1 MSKFTPIKT
10 AFNAGELSP
19 LMQGRTDIEKYA
31 AACQEMTNFIPL
43 VQGAATRRPG
53 TRFVAEV
60 KNSANRVWLRSFV
73 FNFQQSFILE
83 FGNLYIR
90 FYNNYAQLQSGMS
103 ALEVATPYTASD
115 LTTDEG
121 TFGLSLVQ
129 SGDVI
134 YIANRNHAPRK
145 LNRISNTNWT
155 LTTPE
160 FKGGPFEDNNTDKAI
175 KVTVDG
181 LNTYIGS
188 DFAQYNVTL
197 SATGGNVFT
206 TAMIGTQLQLEVTND
221 PIIKPWASQLGTS
234 NTTDVGDVVRNDGKY
249 YGCNASI
256 VNKKTWYV
264 APTHNEGG
272 RWDGDEVSWWYLADQ
287 IGVVKVTGVTNGT
300 TAAGKVLRQIANT
313 GNTENTLTSVI
324 IGSSGATLTSALDMN
339 VTDNPS
345 TGVIQS
351 GATLIGSAPAPTPSP
366 TPTPSPAPESI
377 TVTGDDLT
385 PVFSTS
391 VDTDSATSWAW
402 SKAAWRSD
410 VGYPSHVAF
419 YRERLV
425 FARDQKLWFSCAGDY
440 ENFSAKEFGE
450 ILDDSA
456 ITLTV
461 PFDQVSQIAYLV
473 PTKVG
478 LVVGSTDGEA
488 LVSPSTQGEVFS
500 PSNVKVDIT
509 TYYGGQKL
517 QPARVDN
524 AILFV
529 QRTGRKLRESVY
541 DFNTDNLLANDVTI
555 LADHITE
562 SGIVDISF
570 QREPYNVLW
579 CARKDGVLLG
589 FTYNR
594 AQNVTGW
601 HKHILGGNGIVESL
615 QVIPSYDG
623 ARDDLWLVVKRT
635 INGQT
640 KRYIEFMTAA
650 YSSSDT
656 QENAYYVDCGVTY
669 SGSATTTINGL
680 TWLPNATVAIL
691 ANGAVHA
698 NKTVTV
704 GGQVETDIEVTKAQI
719 GYPYVPMLTTMKLEG
734 GSPQGTAQ
742 GKKKKFTELLIRLY
756 QSAGAKVG
764 TGEGDFPYTDIDL
777 RNSNTP
783 MGTPTQI
790 YTGDVAVTLDAPITT
805 DACLSVTTDNPLPV
819 TVVAISPVVEVYEK

>member
-60 KNSANRVWLRSFV
+60 KNSANRTWLHSFV

-160 FKGGPFEDNNTDKAI
+160 FKGGPFEDNNTDKTI

-197 SATGGNVFT
+197 SAAGGNVFT

-256 VNKKTWYV
+256 DNKKAWYV
-264 APTHNEGG
+264 APTHTEGG

-287 IGVVKVTGVTNGT
+287 VGIVKITSVTNAT
-300 TAAGKVLRQIANT
+300 TAAGTVIRQIANT
-313 GNTENTLTSVI
+313 GNTTNTLVSITIPAGDV
-324 IGSSGATLTSALDMN
+324 ATLTSDSTMSALN
-339 VTDNPS
+339 NPVTGQLDSPCDVTNIDDIVI
-345 TGVIQS
+345 TGD
-351 GATLIGSAPAPTPSP
+351 TL
-366 TPTPSPAPESI
+366 TPTFTTDE
-377 TVTGDDLT
+377 
-385 PVFSTS
+385 
-391 VDTDSATSWAW
+391 DTDSATTWAW

-410 VGYPSHVAF
+410 IGYPSHVAF

-425 FARDQKLWFSCAGDY
+425 FARDQKLWFSVAGDY
-440 ENFSAKEFGE
+440 ENFSAKEFGK

-562 SGIVDISF
+562 SGIIDISF

-579 CARKDGVLLG
+579 CARNDGVLLG

-601 HKHILGGNGIVESL
+601 HKHILGGNGIVESV

-623 ARDDLWLVVKRT
+623 KRDDLWMIVKRT

-640 KRYIEFMTAA
+640 KRYIEFVTPA
-650 YSSSDT
+650 YSSSDAPAD
-656 QENAYYVDCGVTY
+656 AYYVDCGVTY
-669 SGSATTTINGL
+669 SGSATTTITGL
-680 TWLPNATVAIL
+680 TWLPNAEVAVL

-698 NKTVTV
+698 NKIVTV
-704 GGQVETDIEVTKAQI
+704 GGQITTSVEVTKAQI
-719 GYPYVPMLTTMKLEG
+719 GFPYVPMLTTMKLEG
-734 GSPQGTAQ
+734 GSPQGTSQ
-742 GKKKKFTELLIRLY
+742 GKKKKITEIMIRLY
-756 QSAGAKVG
+756 QSAGAKAG
-764 TGEGDFPYTDIDL
+764 TGEGYHPYTDLEQRD
-777 RNSNTP
+777 SDTP

-790 YTGDVAVTLDAPITT
+790 YTGDVSVTLDAPISN
-805 DACLSVTTDNPLPV
+805 DACLSITSDNPLPV
-819 TVVAISPVVEVYEK
+819 TIVAISPVVEVYEK